1 MTGLFSLDSLRTWRD
16 RALCVVLL
24 AWLLLGAGGCA
35 TVRVTDS
42 PRTAD
47 EEFLLTVAA
56 SRAVGQLS
64 LDPLRGRTVFVVTE
78 YDFATSQPYNETFF
92 TNQVLSPSFA
102 DAFMVAELR
111 ARLLKVGA
119 RLATARD
126 NADVILEVRTGALA
140 INRTDFLLGI
150 PSLAVAG
157 TSASTLNNLALAT
170 PNLALYQSIRQ
181 DGYGSVAIVGYWR
194 NTGDILV
201 NSGPFVGYTH
211 RYDTLIFGYQL
222 QPLGDI
228 PPTGVGGAKK

>member
-1 MTGLFSLDSLRTWRD
+1 MWRT
-16 RALCVVLL
+16 RALGIALL
-24 AWLLLGAGGCA
+24 TWLLLGAGGCA
-35 TVRVTDS
+35 TIRVTDT

-56 SRAVGQLS
+56 TRAIAQLS
-64 LDPLRGRTVFVVTE
+64 LDSLRGRTVFVLTE
-78 YDFATSQPYNETFF
+78 YAFATSQPYSESFF

-119 RLATARD
+119 RLASARE
-126 NADVILEVRTGALA
+126 NADVVLEVRAGALA
-140 INRTDFLLGI
+140 INRSDFLLGI

-157 TSASTLNNLALAT
+157 STASTLNNLALAT

-181 DGYGSVAIVGYWR
+181 DGYGSVAVVGYWR
-194 NTGDILV
+194 NTGDILI

-211 RYDTLIFGYQL
+211 RYDTFILGYQL

-228 PPTGVGGAKK
+228 PPTQAGAVKK

>member
-1 MTGLFSLDSLRTWRD
+1 VTRLFSLDSLRTWRA
-16 RALCVVLL
+16 RALGIGLL
-24 AWLLLGAGGCA
+24 VWLLLGAGGCA
-35 TVRVTDS
+35 TVRVTDT

-64 LDPLRGRTVFVVTE
+64 LDAMRGRKVYVLTE
-78 YDFATSQPYNETFF
+78 YAFATSQPYSESFF

-119 RLATARD
+119 RLSTTRED
-126 NADVILEVRTGALA
+126 ADVILEVRTGALA

-150 PSLAVAG
+150 PALAVAG
-157 TSASTLNNLALAT
+157 TSAATLNNLAVAT
-170 PNLALYQSIRQ
+170 PNLALYESIRQ
-181 DGYGSVAIVGYWR
+181 DGYGSVAVVGYWR
-194 NTGDILV
+194 TTGDILV

-211 RYDTLIFGYQL
+211 RYDTLILGYQL

-228 PPTGVGGAKK
+228 PPTGVGAAKK

>member
-1 MTGLFSLDSLRTWRD
+1 MRAVGLGL
-16 RALCVVLL
+16 VL
-24 AWLLLGAGGCA
+24 WLLLGAGGCA

-64 LDPLRGRTVFVVTE
+64 LDSLRGRTVFLLTE
-78 YDFATSQPYNETFF
+78 YAFATSQPYNETFF

-111 ARLLKVGA
+111 SRLLNVGA
-119 RLATARD
+119 RLSTSRE

-150 PSLAVAG
+150 PALAVAG
-157 TSASTLNNLALAT
+157 TSASTLNNLAVAT

-181 DGYGSVAIVGYWR
+181 EGYGSVAVVGYWR
-194 NTGDILV
+194 TTGDILV
-201 NSGPFVGYTH
+201 NSGPFVGFTH
-211 RYDTLIFGYQL
+211 RYDTFIFGYQL

-228 PPTGVGGAKK
+228 PPTGAGGAKK